1 MHLPYA
7 ILVKPVH
14 WFVSYQK
21 FGILRY
27 DLRYSETLTRMREYL
42 LTGFLMLWLR
52 PKRSMVSLILCFMLV
67 SFIPCPLHAKCM
79 PGKRSTCFYT
89 SSDRSSAISA
99 LRWIILL
106 KSKKKR
112 LDTICDQNL
121 SWVWNS
127 RVCFRLW
134 SQREIL
140 LEMLSY
146 GR

>member
-1 MHLPYA
+1 MHLPDA
-7 ILVKPVH
+7 VLVKPIH

-27 DLRYSETLTRMREYL
+27 DLRYSETLTRVMEYL
-42 LTGFLMLWLR
+42 LTGFLMSWSR
-52 PKRSMVSLILCFMLV
+52 PTWSMVSFILCFMLV

-89 SSDRSSAISA
+89 SSDRFSAISA

-134 SQREIL
+134 SRREIL